1 MHEELKTIFDFSE
14 DLCKLH
20 SFIKCASW
28 TIPITLITVNQINIV
43 NTICSIASYYGV
55 GLEVLRT
62 DYHDSLRKQSHF
74 FSNKDI
80 IENTIQKGEIPFDI
94 AKPASESIKK
104 SKRQVMG

>member
-1 MHEELKTIFDFSE
+1 MHEELKTIFDYTE

-28 TIPITLITVNQINIV
+28 TIPVTLVTVNSINIV

-62 DYHDSLRKQSHF
+62 DYQHTLRKEPF
-74 FSNKDI
+74 YLDNKDI
-80 IENTIQKGEIPFDI
+80 DENTRPVFNPPVWDPS
-94 AKPASESIKK
+94 KPPSESI
-104 SKRQVMG
+104 